1 MLLEIK
7 KQKNKF
13 VLLNP
18 PKRAGA
24 HFYIDTASGKIIPG
38 NSSKNESQSQTYLS
52 LKKMVEKYP
61 NNDFLKLSLELT
73 PKDYAPSGELSN
85 EQLLNE
91 ALTEKY
97 GI

>member
-7 KQKNKF
+7 KEKNKF

-18 PKRAGA
+18 PKKAGA
-24 HFYIDTASGKIIPG
+24 HFFIDTASGKIIPSK
-38 NSSKNESQSQTYLS
+38 SSKKESAFQTYLS
-52 LKKMVEKYP
+52 LKKLVEKYP
-61 NNDFLKLSLELT
+61 NNEFLKLSLELT
-73 PKDYAPSGELSN
+73 PKDYAPVGELSN

-91 ALTEKY
+91 ALSEKY